1 MDAHSSQIGVDANI
15 ALLVLKKTI
24 LKRVSFLFFGFFSR
38 IGLKYLI
45 KIIQIIIPNTLT
57 LLVMTSS
64 CFYLLCK
71 EKSARKEGL

>member
-1 MDAHSSQIGVDANI
+1 MDAHSSQIGVGANL

-45 KIIQIIIPNTLT
+45 KIIQIIIPKYINSTCYDIKLF
-57 LLVMTSS
+57 LLVVQGKIST
-64 CFYLLCK
+64 
-71 EKSARKEGL
+71 